1 MILPDTTPAP
11 SAPALPEPDTLVLLN
26 RPLRPGTDPSTLS
39 VFADQ
44 RWRLSPA
51 VFEGHTTA
59 FSIDFSPIAGP
70 FLHTVKTLTWLLLN
84 HTSAGVSTFYFRPR
98 TLAITTITSM
108 FRSLRLFTDWLH
120 GRGRA
125 CFGEVSLA
133 DLDDYAAHVKATE
146 TSHGQREDRLSIV
159 NRCRRTTF
167 SPQLRTIER
176 PQLLGHVGVS
186 LDGLESV
193 LQPIA
198 GSVDRDDVAVVQ
210 EAVEDGGG
218 QDFVAEH
225 LSPFAEGL
233 V

>member
-1 MILPDTTPAP
+1 MILPDTAPAP
-11 SAPALPEPDTLVLLN
+11 SAPLLPEPDTPVLLN

-59 FSIDFSPIAGP
+59 FSIDFSPITAP

-98 TLAITTITSM
+98 TLAITTITST
-108 FRSLRLFTDWLH
+108 FRNLRLFTDWLH
-120 GRGRA
+120 GRGRT

-146 TSHGQREDRLSIV
+146 TLFTDGRDGATILRSRVGGSRSAYDFASPAAYLLVRVRE
-159 NRCRRTTF
+159 RT
-167 SPQLRTIER
+167 S
-176 PQLLGHVGVS
+176 
-186 LDGLESV
+186 
-193 LQPIA
+193 
-198 GSVDRDDVAVVQ
+198 
-210 EAVEDGGG
+210 
-218 QDFVAEH
+218 
-225 LSPFAEGL
+225 
-233 V
+233 